1 MEDRKGPAKEMGMP
15 MKGAGLEPCL
25 YWFIK
30 AKDPENVTPPAHA
43 TVAPV
48 TSWPCHCVTQVVNEN
63 GLVDDDVNDS
73 SYVDIEQN

>member
-25 YWFIK
+25 YWFIE

-48 TSWPCHCVTQVVNEN
+48 TS
-63 GLVDDDVNDS
+63 
-73 SYVDIEQN
+73 